1 MGASSSHD
9 DGSGGSGFFPASL
22 HCNTSSPFGDLS
34 FPICAMREP
43 FYFDV
48 ICQCQEDFSF
58 TCSLGQAV
66 LASVL

>member
-48 ICQCQEDFSF
+48 CQCQEDFSF